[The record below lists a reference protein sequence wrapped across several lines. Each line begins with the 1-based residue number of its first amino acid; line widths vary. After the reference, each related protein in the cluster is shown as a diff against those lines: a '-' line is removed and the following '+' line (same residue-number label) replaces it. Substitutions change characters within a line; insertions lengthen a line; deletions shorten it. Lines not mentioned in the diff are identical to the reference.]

1 MRSEKQMST
10 CQESAGSQV
19 TMNTIL
25 LSLSLILAVSSG
37 FVVELGNSDSLL
49 ITVDD
54 SPVLVE
60 LYYES
65 LCPGCRAFIST
76 MLYPTFDKLRH
87 TGIVKFALYP
97 YGNAQQSQNKDGSW
111 NITCQHGGHECQ
123 GNLLEVCLMHH
134 LNWDS
139 DLYLPV
145 ISCMESADDPVESA
159 EGCITQL
166 SSASYDDVKHCADVS
181 IETERYFSL
190 SRETFTSTLI

>member
-1 MRSEKQMST
+1 MST

-37 FVVELGNSDSLL
+37 FVIELGNSNSLL

-87 TGIVKFALYP
+87 SGIVKFALYP

-111 NITCQHGGHECQ
+111 NITCQHGPEECL
-123 GNLLEVCLMHH
+123 GNLLEVCLMHY
-134 LNWDS
+134 LSWDP
-139 DLYLPV
+139 DLYVPV
-145 ISCMESADDPVESA
+145 ISCMESADDPVMSA
-159 EGCITQL
+159 EGCINQL
-166 SSASYDDVKHCADVS
+166 STASYEAVKGCAKV
-181 IETERYFSL
+181 TESVL
-190 SRETFTSTLI
+190 

>member
-1 MRSEKQMST
+1 MST

-37 FVVELGNSDSLL
+37 FVVELGSSNSLL

-181 IETERYFSL
+181 IET
-190 SRETFTSTLI
+190 